1 MRNKFW
7 SASAKRE
14 CENEKQDLL
23 KEEDRIRE
31 TNGDMLDKK
40 NEL

>member
-1 MRNKFW
+1 MKTKFW
-7 SASAKRE
+7 SLSAKRE

-23 KEEDRIRE
+23 KQEDRIRE
-31 TNGDMLDKK
+31 TKEDKK